1 MSMAYQSIPL
11 SWAKGHASGAI
22 ARGISLDHVLERAL
36 ITPRFGDDRD
46 HISLLQLILLDAV
59 LVLETADGAH
69 GFMRRRHP
77 PEIGPLGLRI
87 LFGSASLG
95 DGLLAMAKL
104 YEISSHS
111 IRLHLSIEGDQ
122 AFLAVQAEDAQG
134 ENTLEAEIQLA
145 YLYLGLT
152 SFLGRPF
159 PVSWVA
165 TNDAEHFNLGAP
177 HYLMRSA
184 VRLHNCTG
192 FAFPKA
198 LLTSRPPSVEIED
211 FALRP
216 LRCAVSLIEPAAD
229 QRPNGVS
236 TQDLRVS
243 NLAATHMMA
252 PSTYRRMIASN
263 GPGFRR
269 FRERA
274 LLDATLNLL
283 ATTSWGMEAI
293 AANIGYS
300 DAGSLRR
307 FVKRA
312 TGRTPSELRQD
323 LGMAVP
329 PARLHARLREI
340 VTLIPN

>member
-1 MSMAYQSIPL
+1 MAYRSIPV
-11 SWAKGHASGAI
+11 SWAKRHAIGALE
-22 ARGISLDHVLERAL
+22 RGVSLDHVFERAL
-36 ITPRFGDDRD
+36 IAPRFGDDRD

-69 GFMRRRHP
+69 GIMRHRHP
-77 PEIGPLGLRI
+77 PEIGPLGFRI
-87 LFGSASLG
+87 LFGSANLG

-104 YEISSHS
+104 YEISSPS
-111 IRLHLSIEGDQ
+111 IRLHLSTEGDQ
-122 AFLAVQAEDAQG
+122 AFLAIQAEDERG
-134 ENTLEAEIQLA
+134 EHTLEAEIQLA

-165 TNDAEHFNLGAP
+165 TKDSQHFNIGAP
-177 HYLMRSA
+177 HYLMRGP
-184 VRLHNCTG
+184 VKPHNCTG

-198 LLTSRPPSVEIED
+198 LLAWRPPDAEIDE

-216 LRCAVSLIEPAAD
+216 LRCAISLIEPSPD
-229 QRPNGVS
+229 QRSRSVS
-236 TQDLRVS
+236 NQDLRVG
-243 NLAATHMMA
+243 NLAASHMMA
-252 PSTYRRMIASN
+252 PSTYRRMIAST

-269 FRERA
+269 FREQA
-274 LLDATLNLL
+274 LLEATLDLL
-283 ATTSWGMEAI
+283 GTTSWGMEAI
-293 AANIGYS
+293 AANLGYS

-312 TGRTPSELRQD
+312 TGRTPSELRHD

-340 VTLIPN
+340 LTLIPK